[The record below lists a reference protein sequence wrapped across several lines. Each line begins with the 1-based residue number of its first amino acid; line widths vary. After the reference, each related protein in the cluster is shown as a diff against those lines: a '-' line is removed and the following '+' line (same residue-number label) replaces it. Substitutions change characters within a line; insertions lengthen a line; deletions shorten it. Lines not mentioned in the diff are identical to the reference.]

1 MPSQT
6 DLETLERE
14 LGPTLREALRGPEV
28 RPQFA
33 ASLRNELLLGGTTL
47 NGSPHTGWLRRSAK
61 AWAAIAAVLV
71 VGLTAGSA
79 ALFAMRPEAASAAA
93 VEQLQNEAVTMLST
107 SGGGPCAGTPGEG
120 GVGVTIAQTTGGGS
134 PAPGAVQVQR
144 PQSVSPNELS
154 DKLAQA
160 LGVSGD
166 RVRQAM
172 VDTMRAEMPASLPPD
187 PIDGIAKNLGVT
199 RQQVCSAFFDG
210 QSVDVGYG
218 VKGQVVSVGGGPQT
232 TQQTTQHISIGGL
245 DLTNVTAQQL
255 AAPAQRLG
263 VTPERLLEAVHA
275 VVATPLPAPPSPPN
289 KDEIIDRLAANLGMS
304 PDKVKAAM
312 TQVEGP
318 NIFYFAVP
326 DLAKGN

>member
-33 ASLRNELLLGGTTL
+33 VSLRDELVLGGTTL
-47 NGSPHTGWLRRSAK
+47 NGSPHARWLRRGAK

-107 SGGGPCAGTPGEG
+107 GGGGPCAGTPGDV
-120 GVGVTIAQTTGGGS
+120 GVGVTIARTAGGGS
-134 PAPGAVQVQR
+134 SDPGTVQVQR
-144 PQSVSPNELS
+144 PQSVSPTELS

-210 QSVDVGYG
+210 QSVNGGYG
-218 VKGQVVSVGGGPQT
+218 VRGQVVSVGGGPQV
-232 TQQTTQHISIGGL
+232 TQHINIGGL
-245 DLTNVTAQQL
+245 DLTTVTAQQL

-275 VVATPLPAPPSPPN
+275 VAATPLPAPPSPPN

-304 PDKVKAAM
+304 ADKVKAAM

-326 DLAKGN
+326 DLGKGN